1 MLYRDHVPLYDL
13 RLTQEEIGMV
23 QQMVEAVRYDVEA
36 AEYKGRP
43 YAAEDVEALE
53 RLYRKILAAAPCTK
67 RIN

>member
-13 RLTQEEIGMV
+13 RLTREEIEMV
-23 QQMVEAVRYDVEA
+23 QQMAEAVRYDVED
-36 AEYKGRP
+36 AEYKGKP